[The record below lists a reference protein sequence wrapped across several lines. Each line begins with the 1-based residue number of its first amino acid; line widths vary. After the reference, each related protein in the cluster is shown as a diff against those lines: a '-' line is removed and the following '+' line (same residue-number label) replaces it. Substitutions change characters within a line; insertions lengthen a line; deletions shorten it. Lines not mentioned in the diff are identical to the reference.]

1 MNNKIFYK
9 KIEVETARCCNNMI
23 KINPRPRFWK
33 GYNFVSCQKP
43 KKQKQK
49 KKRAL
54 TSVFTPIHSTTKM
67 FKRIQEYFQPKIGRK
82 IRIFSLGRK
91 SNLLI
96 KRKECIYPRMGDGWG
111 GGGGGR
117 GNQSWR
123 SVMSAVLSGYRP
135 MHLDSL
141 RKSSS

>member
-1 MNNKIFYK
+1 M
-9 KIEVETARCCNNMI
+9 
-23 KINPRPRFWK
+23 
-33 GYNFVSCQKP
+33 SCQKP
-43 KKQKQK
+43 KKK
-49 KKRAL
+49 KKKKKSAL

-111 GGGGGR
+111 GGGGAGE
-117 GNQSWR
+117 
-123 SVMSAVLSGYRP
+123 SVVASRNVRC
-135 MHLDSL
+135 SL
-141 RKSSS
+141 RVQANASRFIKKIKFISTASTSLVSP